1 MCSFYYICTNTYAM
15 NELLEQSDRLV
26 NEVPMDFKRYLI
38 DEINWDNRLIG
49 IKGARGTGKTTMVL
63 QWLHQKNLSSAK
75 VAYFSIDDMYF
86 TTNSLLNTGRDFYLQ
101 GGQILVLD
109 EVHKY
114 ENWAREIKNLYDR
127 YKDLKIIF
135 TGSSIIDISKQEG
148 DLSRR
153 AMIYELHGLSYR
165 EYLKMNKI
173 IDFDNIDL
181 NTIIHNSNDLRTI
194 FPVHF
199 RPLEYFQ
206 DYLRYGYF
214 PFSTEDKEGYAQRLR
229 QLTRLI
235 VETDMSEVKGFD
247 IRNAKKML
255 QLIYIIAQQVPFKPN
270 IIKLAEKSR
279 IHRNSISNYLYFL
292 EEARL
297 ISLLYPSGISIATLQ
312 KPEMVYL
319 NNTNYMFAFASES
332 PMTGSIRETFFYN
345 QLWVKHKVRQPKTTD
360 FEIDDQYIFEIGGK
374 TKGRKQI
381 KSMNEAYIVKDDLE
395 YPAGKTLP
403 LWLFGFLY

>member
-1 MCSFYYICTNTYAM
+1 M
-15 NELLEQSDRLV
+15 NELLEQSERLV
-26 NEVPMDFKRYLI
+26 NEVSMGFRRYLI

-63 QWLHQKNLSSAK
+63 QWLHQKKLNSSK

-86 TTNSLLNTGRDFYLQ
+86 STHSLLDTGRDFYLH

-165 EYLKMNKI
+165 EYLKMKKI

-181 NTIIHNSNDLRTI
+181 NTIINNRNDLRAF

-235 VETDMSEVKGFD
+235 VETDMSELKGFD

-270 IIKLAEKSR
+270 INKLAEKSR

-297 ISLLYPSGISIATLQ
+297 INLLHPSGISIATLQ
-312 KPEMVYL
+312 KPEMIYL
-319 NNTNYMFAFASES
+319 NNTNYMFAFALES
-332 PMTGSIRETFFYN
+332 PMKGSIRETFFYN
-345 QLWVKHKVRQPKTTD
+345 QLVVKHKVRYPKTAD
-360 FEIDDQYIFEIGGK
+360 FAIDDNYIFEIGGK
-374 TKGRKQI
+374 TKSRKQI
-381 KSMNEAYIVKDDLE
+381 KGMNKAYIVKDDLE
-395 YPAGKTLP
+395 YPVGNALP